1 MKTLPKFL
9 DLKPLRID
17 YTIKRKTAGGA
28 RSPSAKGDAQSHMM
42 KKLSPEEEERVW
54 ALGEV
59 NPKFE
64 AQEGFSKR

>member
-1 MKTLPKFL
+1 M
-9 DLKPLRID
+9 RID
-17 YTIKRKTAGGA
+17 YTIKRKTAGSLG
-28 RSPSAKGDAQSHMM
+28 SPSSKGDGQSHMM
-42 KKLSPEEEERVW
+42 KKMSQEDEERVW